1 MSTVIIWILAF
12 ITAVAPPGRKLYY
25 PHAQETREEAMVR
38 YNDIAQDVVEV
49 VYDSN
54 TKPLFRGK
62 TGRARTVS
70 VILSI
75 MFHESGFRKDVDLN
89 LGKYARGDK
98 GNSWCLMQLNIGT
111 GRTLKWNKKHNRR
124 VRWDDPPEEI
134 HHGYTGP
141 ELIADRKLCIRE
153 GLRVLRLSMGG
164 CRKLPLNQR
173 LRAYASGN
181 CKNGAKQSEVRMGT
195 AMRWYAKSRAKRQ
208 FVDSDILASVTR
220 LQQQRAAEEAARKKR
235 EAERAKKSAEGPV
248 AQK

>member
-1 MSTVIIWILAF
+1 MDAVIVWIMAF
-12 ITAVAPPGRKLYY
+12 IMAVAPPGRKLYF
-25 PHAQETREEAMVR
+25 PHAQETKQEATAR
-38 YNDIAQDVVEV
+38 YNEISRDIVEV
-49 VYDSN
+49 VYDPN
-54 TKPLFRGK
+54 VKPLFRGS

-75 MFHESGFRKDVDLN
+75 MLHESGFRRDVDLN

-98 GNSWCLMQLNIGT
+98 GNSWCLMQLNVGT
-111 GRTLKWNKKHNRR
+111 GRTLKWNKKHNRK

-134 HHGYTGP
+134 HPGYTGA

-181 CKNGAKQSEVRMGT
+181 CQNGAKQSETRMGT
-195 AMRWYAKSRAKRQ
+195 AMRWYRRSRSKRK
-208 FVDSDILASVTR
+208 FVDSDILASVVQI
-220 LQQQRAAEEAARKKR
+220 QQQRAAEEAARKER
-235 EAERAKKSAEGPV
+235 EAENAKKAAQGPI